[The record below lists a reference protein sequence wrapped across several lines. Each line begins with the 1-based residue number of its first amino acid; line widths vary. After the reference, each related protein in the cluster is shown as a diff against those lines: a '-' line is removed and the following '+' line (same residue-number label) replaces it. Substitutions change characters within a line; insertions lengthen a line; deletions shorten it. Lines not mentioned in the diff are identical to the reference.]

1 MALIF
6 VQSVKNRQNLTN
18 SGGFDQPDDLDRE
31 WAEFAACLDGQLAAI
46 PGSAD
51 DVDSELFELVNGG
64 ERVSA
69 QENELHVRISDML
82 KRYGVDTIAYFP
94 EGSQKEGLEKR
105 EVSRRG
111 YIQAV
116 EDGDLS
122 RVDLQSIEPLFEAYS
137 DEPET
142 LERLVREN
150 LEMQSSLWVTRRTSA
165 EIFAITMA
173 SMELGERLFSDNSGN
188 SEGEIDL
195 SRKIN
200 DIARH
205 LLDLDEDTRSSWFG
219 FLNEAFGGEDVSSEQ
234 VEQAMNNLAAVKKAK
249 STSNKGMI
257 VIEQIIE
264 ETGGKLDAV
273 DRVLIAS
280 YVQDIWIKKIN
291 GDNGEMM
298 RRIADLSN
306 RTGLSS
312 DQIERIVDQF
322 DNVIRNTDNDEK
334 ESSTDE

>member
-1 MALIF
+1 MAGLE
-6 VQSVKNRQNLTN
+6 QPR
-18 SGGFDQPDDLDRE
+18 GGFDQPDGLDRK
-31 WAEFAACLDGQLAAI
+31 WVEFNGLLDKQLAAI

-51 DVDSELFELVNGG
+51 DVDDELLKLVNRG
-64 ERVSA
+64 ERVSM

-82 KRYGVDTIAYFP
+82 KKYEINTIFCFP
-94 EGSQKEGLEKR
+94 EGSQEEGLEKR
-105 EVSRRG
+105 EIARRG

-137 DEPET
+137 NKPET

-173 SMELGERLFSDNSGN
+173 SMELGKRLLSDNSGN

-219 FLNEAFGGEDVSSEQ
+219 FLNEAFGGKDVSSEQ

-249 STSNKGMI
+249 STSNKGMV
-257 VIEQIIE
+257 VIKQIIE

-273 DRVLIAS
+273 DGVLIAS
-280 YVQDIWIKKIN
+280 YAQEIWIKKIK

-298 RRIADLSN
+298 RRIADLSK

>member
-1 MALIF
+1 M
-6 VQSVKNRQNLTN
+6 
-18 SGGFDQPDDLDRE
+18 
-31 WAEFAACLDGQLAAI
+31 
-46 PGSAD
+46 
-51 DVDSELFELVNGG
+51 
-64 ERVSA
+64 
-69 QENELHVRISDML
+69 QENELHVRISEML
-82 KRYGVDTIAYFP
+82 KRYGVDTIVCFP
-94 EGSQKEGLEKR
+94 EGSQEEGLEKR
-105 EVSRRG
+105 EIALRG

-137 DEPET
+137 NEPET

-150 LEMQSSLWVTRRTSA
+150 LEIQSSLWVTRRTSA

-173 SMELGERLFSDNSGN
+173 SMELGKRLFSDNSGN

-205 LLDLDEDTRSSWFG
+205 LLDLNEDAKSSWFG
-219 FLNEAFGGEDVSSEQ
+219 FLNEAFGSKDVSSEQ

-249 STSNKGMI
+249 STSNKGMV

-264 ETGGKLDAV
+264 ETGEKLDAV

>member
-1 MALIF
+1 MAGLE
-6 VQSVKNRQNLTN
+6 QLR
-18 SGGFDQPDDLDRE
+18 GGFDQPDDLDWE
-31 WAEFAACLDGQLAAI
+31 WAEFAACLDGQLTAI

-273 DRVLIAS
+273 DGVLIAS

>member
-1 MALIF
+1 M
-6 VQSVKNRQNLTN
+6 
-18 SGGFDQPDDLDRE
+18 
-31 WAEFAACLDGQLAAI
+31 DGQLAAI

-51 DVDSELFELVNGG
+51 DVDDELLKLVDRA
-64 ERVSA
+64 ERVSM
-69 QENELHVRISDML
+69 QENKLHVIISGML
-82 KRYGVDTIAYFP
+82 KKYEINTIFCFP
-94 EGSQKEGLEKR
+94 EGSQEERFEKR
-105 EVSRRG
+105 EIARRG

-137 DEPET
+137 NEPET

-165 EIFAITMA
+165 EIFATTMA
-173 SMELGERLFSDNSGN
+173 SMELGKRLLSDNSGN

-249 STSNKGMI
+249 STSNKGMV
-257 VIEQIIE
+257 VIKQIIE

-280 YVQDIWIKKIN
+280 YVQEIWIKKIK

>member
-1 MALIF
+1 MAGLE
-6 VQSVKNRQNLTN
+6 QPR
-18 SGGFDQPDDLDRE
+18 GGFDQPDDRE
-31 WAEFAACLDGQLAAI
+31 WAEFATCLDGQLAAI

-51 DVDSELFELVNGG
+51 DVDSELFELVNRG
-64 ERVSA
+64 ERVSV
-69 QENELHVRISDML
+69 QENELHVRISEML
-82 KRYGVDTIAYFP
+82 KRYGVDTIVYFP
-94 EGSQKEGLEKR
+94 EGSQKERLEKR
-105 EVSRRG
+105 EVARRG

-137 DEPET
+137 NKPET

-173 SMELGERLFSDNSGN
+173 SMELGKRLLSDNSGN

-219 FLNEAFGGEDVSSEQ
+219 FLNEAFGGKDVSSEQ

-249 STSNKGMI
+249 STSNKGMV
-257 VIEQIIE
+257 VIKQIIE
-264 ETGGKLDAV
+264 ETGGKLDTV
-273 DRVLIAS
+273 DGVLIAS
-280 YVQDIWIKKIN
+280 YVQEIWIKKIK

-298 RRIADLSN
+298 RRIADLSK

>member
-1 MALIF
+1 MAGLE
-6 VQSVKNRQNLTN
+6 QPR
-18 SGGFDQPDDLDRE
+18 GGFDQPDDLDRE
-31 WAEFAACLDGQLAAI
+31 WAEFNGRLDGQLAAI

-51 DVDSELFELVNGG
+51 DVDSELFELVNRG
-64 ERVSA
+64 ERISA

-82 KRYGVDTIAYFP
+82 KRYGVDTIVCFP
-94 EGSQKEGLEKR
+94 EGSQKEGFEKR
-105 EVSRRG
+105 EVARRG

-137 DEPET
+137 NEPET

-173 SMELGERLFSDNSGN
+173 SMKLGKRLFSYNSGN

-205 LLDLDEDTRSSWFG
+205 LLGLDEDTRSSWFG

-249 STSNKGMI
+249 STSNKGMV

-273 DRVLIAS
+273 DGVLIAIRM
-280 YVQDIWIKKIN
+280 QDIWIKKIK

-312 DQIERIVDQF
+312 GQIERIVDQF
-322 DNVIRNTDNDEK
+322 DNVIRNTDNTEK

>member
-1 MALIF
+1 MAGLE
-6 VQSVKNRQNLTN
+6 QPR
-18 SGGFDQPDDLDRE
+18 GGSDQPDDLDRE
-31 WAEFAACLDGQLAAI
+31 WAAFAACLDGQLAAI

-137 DEPET
+137 NKPET

-150 LEMQSSLWVTRRTSA
+150 LEIQSSLWVTRRTSA

-205 LLDLDEDTRSSWFG
+205 LLDLDEDTRSSWFP
-219 FLNEAFGGEDVSSEQ
+219 E
-234 VEQAMNNLAAVKKAK
+234 
-249 STSNKGMI
+249 
-257 VIEQIIE
+257 
-264 ETGGKLDAV
+264 
-273 DRVLIAS
+273 
-280 YVQDIWIKKIN
+280 
-291 GDNGEMM
+291 
-298 RRIADLSN
+298 
-306 RTGLSS
+306 
-312 DQIERIVDQF
+312 
-322 DNVIRNTDNDEK
+322 
-334 ESSTDE
+334 

>member
-1 MALIF
+1 
-6 VQSVKNRQNLTN
+6 
-18 SGGFDQPDDLDRE
+18 
-31 WAEFAACLDGQLAAI
+31 
-46 PGSAD
+46 
-51 DVDSELFELVNGG
+51 
-64 ERVSA
+64 
-69 QENELHVRISDML
+69 ML

-273 DRVLIAS
+273 DGVLIAS

>member
-1 MALIF
+1 MAGLE
-6 VQSVKNRQNLTN
+6 QPR
-18 SGGFDQPDDLDRE
+18 GGFDQPDDLGRE
-31 WAEFAACLDGQLAAI
+31 WAEFNGCLDEQLAAI
-46 PGSAD
+46 SGSAD
-51 DVDSELFELVNGG
+51 GVDDELLKLVDRA
-64 ERVSA
+64 ESVSM
-69 QENELHVRISDML
+69 QENELHVIISGML
-82 KRYGVDTIAYFP
+82 KKYEINTIFCFP
-94 EGSQKEGLEKR
+94 EGSQEEGLEKR
-105 EVSRRG
+105 EIARRG

-122 RVDLQSIEPLFEAYS
+122 RVDLQPIEPLFEAYS
-137 DEPET
+137 NEPET

-150 LEMQSSLWVTRRTSA
+150 LEMLRK
-165 EIFAITMA
+165 
-173 SMELGERLFSDNSGN
+173 RLFSDNSGN

-219 FLNEAFGGEDVSSEQ
+219 FLNEAFGGKDVSSEQ

-249 STSNKGMI
+249 STSNKGI
-257 VIEQIIE
+257 VVIEQIIE

-273 DRVLIAS
+273 DGVLIAI
-280 YVQDIWIKKIN
+280 YVQEVWIKKIN

>member
-1 MALIF
+1 MAGLE
-6 VQSVKNRQNLTN
+6 QPR
-18 SGGFDQPDDLDRE
+18 GGFDQPDDLDRE
-31 WAEFAACLDGQLAAI
+31 WAAFAACLDGQLAAI
-46 PGSAD
+46 SGSAD
-51 DVDSELFELVNGG
+51 GVDSELFELVNRG

-82 KRYGVDTIAYFP
+82 KRYGVDTIVCFP

-105 EVSRRG
+105 EVARRG

-122 RVDLQSIEPLFEAYS
+122 RVDLQSIKPLFEAYS
-137 DEPET
+137 NEPET

-150 LEMQSSLWVTRRTSA
+150 LEMQSSFWVTRRTSA

-188 SEGEIDL
+188 FEGEIDL

-219 FLNEAFGGEDVSSEQ
+219 FLNEAFGGKDVSSEQ

-249 STSNKGMI
+249 STSNKGMV

-273 DRVLIAS
+273 DGVLIAS
-280 YVQDIWIKKIN
+280 YVQEIWIKKIK

-298 RRIADLSN
+298 CRIADLSK

>member
-1 MALIF
+1 M
-6 VQSVKNRQNLTN
+6 
-18 SGGFDQPDDLDRE
+18 
-31 WAEFAACLDGQLAAI
+31 DGQLAAI

-51 DVDSELFELVNGG
+51 DVDSELFELVNRG
-64 ERVSA
+64 ERVSV
-69 QENELHVRISDML
+69 QENELHVRISEML
-82 KRYGVDTIAYFP
+82 KRYGVDTIVYFP
-94 EGSQKEGLEKR
+94 EGSQKERLEKR
-105 EVSRRG
+105 EVARRG

-137 DEPET
+137 NEPET

-249 STSNKGMI
+249 STSNKGMV

-273 DRVLIAS
+273 DGVLIAS

>member
-1 MALIF
+1 MAGLE
-6 VQSVKNRQNLTN
+6 QPR
-18 SGGFDQPDDLDRE
+18 GGFGQPDDLDRE
-31 WAEFAACLDGQLAAI
+31 WAAFAACLDGQLAAI

-51 DVDSELFELVNGG
+51 DVDSELFELVNRG
-64 ERVSA
+64 ERVSV
-69 QENELHVRISDML
+69 QENGLHVRISDML
-82 KRYGVDTIAYFP
+82 KRHGVDTIVCFP
-94 EGSQKEGLEKR
+94 EGSQEEGLEKR
-105 EVSRRG
+105 EIARRG

-122 RVDLQSIEPLFEAYS
+122 RVDLQSIEPLIEVYS
-137 DEPET
+137 NEPET

-150 LEMQSSLWVTRRTSA
+150 LEMQSSFWVARRTSA
-165 EIFAITMA
+165 EIFAIIMA
-173 SMELGERLFSDNSGN
+173 SMELRKQLFSDNSGN

-205 LLDLDEDTRSSWFG
+205 LLDLDEGTRSSWFG
-219 FLNEAFGGEDVSSEQ
+219 FLNEAFGGKDVSSEQ

-249 STSNKGMI
+249 STSNKGMV
-257 VIEQIIE
+257 VIKQIIE
-264 ETGGKLDAV
+264 ETDGKLDAV
-273 DRVLIAS
+273 DGVLIAS
-280 YVQDIWIKKIN
+280 YVQEVWIKKIN

-298 RRIADLSN
+298 RRIADLSK

>member
-1 MALIF
+1 MAGLE
-6 VQSVKNRQNLTN
+6 QPR
-18 SGGFDQPDDLDRE
+18 GGFDQPDGLDRK
-31 WAEFAACLDGQLAAI
+31 WAEFNGLLDKQLAAI

-51 DVDSELFELVNGG
+51 DVDDELLKLVNRG
-64 ERVSA
+64 ERVSM

-82 KRYGVDTIAYFP
+82 KKYEINTIFCFP
-94 EGSQKEGLEKR
+94 EDSQEEGLEKR
-105 EVSRRG
+105 EIARRG

-137 DEPET
+137 NKPET

-150 LEMQSSLWVTRRTSA
+150 LEMQSSFWVTRRTSA

-205 LLDLDEDTRSSWFG
+205 LLDLD
-219 FLNEAFGGEDVSSEQ
+219 
-234 VEQAMNNLAAVKKAK
+234 
-249 STSNKGMI
+249 
-257 VIEQIIE
+257 
-264 ETGGKLDAV
+264 
-273 DRVLIAS
+273 
-280 YVQDIWIKKIN
+280 
-291 GDNGEMM
+291 
-298 RRIADLSN
+298 
-306 RTGLSS
+306 
-312 DQIERIVDQF
+312 
-322 DNVIRNTDNDEK
+322 
-334 ESSTDE
+334 